1 MKRKY
6 LAWAIPMLF
15 SSVAV
20 HAQQAQP
27 AQPAAQGGSSDVGRI
42 NVEGQG
48 SPGAGL
54 IQQEETPKARSSVT
68 KEAIDRLAPSNN
80 VFQAINLL
88 PGVSTMNYDATGLFG
103 GNLRVRGF
111 NTDQMGFTLDGAPV
125 NDSGSFS
132 IFPTEYIDNENLEEI
147 FVTQG
152 SADTEAPHIGAT
164 GGNIGLVVARP
175 TDKARLRFNQSLGQ
189 LNFTRTFARID
200 TGLLM
205 DRWKSFI
212 SYSHSEADKWRGN
225 GGAIRD
231 HVDFNSVLKVAPQSS
246 ITAGVYWNRQ
256 LNNNFRTLTKVQADQ
271 NYNQDFSNGAP
282 THLTPRNGTAQ
293 TETAPADS
301 YYGFAL
307 NPFVNYTAVLKGNFQ
322 LTDTTRLD
330 VEPYFWYGYGTGGV
344 QLTTLAEGN
353 AANRF
358 RGGVRD
364 INGDRDAL
372 DTIMVYRSSVTQT
385 YRPGVTVKVTQQWD
399 NHRVTAGIWGEKA
412 RHRQTQ
418 PAVRINNDGTADNV
432 WLDNADQFLT
442 RQDGSAYQGRDTN
455 TITTARSY
463 FLQDSANF
471 LNDKLTLNGGLR
483 RMTVKRDF
491 TNYAND
497 GAGAQADYTVN
508 ATYAKTLGSIGAK
521 YQFTPAHSAFV
532 NIAQN
537 FKAPGNFS
545 YFALL
550 QGGTL
555 VNGRLT
561 GATLAQPSG
570 VPETS
575 VNMDLGYRYAG
586 ERLTFSGTLFNV
598 DFKNRLAKQFDPT
611 QGTSLEINVGDAIQR
626 GFELEAGYKLD
637 RNWTAYGSLSY
648 TFTQMK
654 SNLVDSATQFEPTAG
669 KALPDTPEWLGAA
682 SLQWASGSWGAGT
695 SVKYTGRRYATLVND
710 ESAGGFTTVDFNA
723 SYKLPAAW
731 LFKNAALKLNIS
743 NLTGTRYRI
752 LNAGSGSTFTNRA
765 QNIAG
770 LPAGAAPSYY
780 TGAPRFAS
788 VTLAADF

>member
-1 MKRKY
+1 
-6 LAWAIPMLF
+6 
-15 SSVAV
+15 
-20 HAQQAQP
+20 
-27 AQPAAQGGSSDVGRI
+27 
-42 NVEGQG
+42 
-48 SPGAGL
+48 
-54 IQQEETPKARSSVT
+54 
-68 KEAIDRLAPSNN
+68 
-80 VFQAINLL
+80 
-88 PGVSTMNYDATGLFG
+88 
-103 GNLRVRGF
+103 
-111 NTDQMGFTLDGAPV
+111 
-125 NDSGSFS
+125 
-132 IFPTEYIDNENLEEI
+132 
-147 FVTQG
+147 
-152 SADTEAPHIGAT
+152 
-164 GGNIGLVVARP
+164 
-175 TDKARLRFNQSLGQ
+175 
-189 LNFTRTFARID
+189 
-200 TGLLM
+200 
-205 DRWKSFI
+205 
-212 SYSHSEADKWRGN
+212 
-225 GGAIRD
+225 
-231 HVDFNSVLKVAPQSS
+231 
-246 ITAGVYWNRQ
+246 
-256 LNNNFRTLTKVQADQ
+256 
-271 NYNQDFSNGAP
+271 
-282 THLTPRNGTAQ
+282 
-293 TETAPADS
+293 
-301 YYGFAL
+301 
-307 NPFVNYTAVLKGNFQ
+307 
-322 LTDTTRLD
+322 
-330 VEPYFWYGYGTGGV
+330 
-344 QLTTLAEGN
+344 
-353 AANRF
+353 
-358 RGGVRD
+358 
-364 INGDRDAL
+364 
-372 DTIMVYRSSVTQT
+372 
-385 YRPGVTVKVTQQWD
+385 VTQQWD

-471 LNDKLTLNGGLR
+471 LNDKLTLTGGLR

-532 NIAQN
+532 NLAQN

-555 VNGRLT
+555 VNGQLT
-561 GATLAQPSG
+561 GATLAQPNG

-575 VNMDLGYRYAG
+575 VNLDVGYRYAG

-598 DFKNRLAKQFDPT
+598 DFKNRLAKQFDPV

-682 SLQWASGSWGAGT
+682 SLQWASGPWGAGT

-770 LPAGAAPSYY
+770 LPAGSAPSYY